1 MMKAAQYEF
10 GEKPYMYPGIFGK
23 KINDIGLKEA
33 VELFDINSYGFPDSV
48 KVNYKNYM
56 NGIIKEFENRE
67 PSLIR
72 QKQFKIYL
80 KELDRR
86 RNTDYTKVYKN
97 NIASWLTNI

>member
-1 MMKAAQYEF
+1 MMKANQHDL
-10 GEKPYMYPGIFGK
+10 GPRPYMYPGIFGR

-33 VELFDINSYGFPDSV
+33 VDLFDIKSHGYPDSV
-48 KVNYKNYM
+48 KVNYKTYM
-56 NGIIKEFENRE
+56 NGIINEFENRE

-86 RNTDYTKVYKN
+86 RGTDYTKVYPQ
-97 NIASWLTNI
+97 IAEWLKEL